1 MGSSVQAFQEIMML
15 DQYFVF
21 LHEGEWKISHDEKQD
36 GPYVS
41 QRAAITAA
49 VARAR
54 MAAKRGKHSQV
65 MVQEEGNSFREE
77 WNYRNEAL
85 TVPALRQRGQRN

>member
-1 MGSSVQAFQEIMML
+1 MML

-54 MAAKRGKHSQV
+54 MAAKRGKRSQV
-65 MVQEEGNSFREE
+65 MVQEEENSFREE
-77 WNYRNEAL
+77 WSYRSEMLAD
-85 TVPALRQRGQRN
+85 PALRRPARRN

>member
-1 MGSSVQAFQEIMML
+1 MV
-15 DQYFVF
+15 DQFFVF
-21 LHEGEWKISHDEKQD
+21 QHEGEWKISHDEKQD

-54 MAAKRGKHSQV
+54 MAAKRGKRSQV
-65 MVQEEGNSFREE
+65 MVQEGNSFREE
-77 WNYRNEAL
+77 WSYRSDTINAS
-85 TVPALRQRGQRN
+85 ALRRPARRN

>member
-1 MGSSVQAFQEIMML
+1 MML

-65 MVQEEGNSFREE
+65 MVQEEEGNSFREE
-77 WNYRNEAL
+77 WSYRNEAL
-85 TVPALRQRGQRN
+85 TVPLRQRARRN

>member
-1 MGSSVQAFQEIMML
+1 MV
-15 DQYFVF
+15 DQFFVF
-21 LHEGEWKISHDEKQD
+21 QHEGEWKISHDEKQD

-54 MAAKRGKHSQV
+54 MAAKRGKRSQV
-65 MVQEEGNSFREE
+65 MVQEGNSFREE
-77 WNYRNEAL
+77 WSYRSDAI
-85 TVPALRQRGQRN
+85 TAPALRRPARRN

>member
-1 MGSSVQAFQEIMML
+1 ML
-15 DQYFVF
+15 DQYIVF
-21 LHEGEWKISHDEKQD
+21 QHEGEWKISHDEKQD

-54 MAAKRGKHSQV
+54 MAAKRGKLSQV
-65 MVQEEGNSFREE
+65 MVQEGNSFREE
-77 WNYRNEAL
+77 WSYRSDSITA
-85 TVPALRQRGQRN
+85 PALRRPARRN